1 MKTELIRVEEAKDG
15 AAGKIK
21 KINAILTIYTIIVEI
36 FSEGCYNYGDKIQ
49 AVLFRQGWLVS
60 HVRAKISGFY
70 VVNTKGAIDT

>member
-1 MKTELIRVEEAKDG
+1 MEV
-15 AAGKIK
+15 
-21 KINAILTIYTIIVEI
+21 

-60 HVRAKISGFY
+60 HVRAKIFGFY

>member
-1 MKTELIRVEEAKDG
+1 MAVLLNKNV
-15 AAGKIK
+15 GKIK
-21 KINAILTIYTIIVEI
+21 KINTIITIFAKNVEV

>member
-1 MKTELIRVEEAKDG
+1 MAVLLNEND
-15 AAGKIK
+15 GKIK
-21 KINAILTIYTIIVEI
+21 KINAIHIIFAKNVEI

-60 HVRAKISGFY
+60 HVRAKIFGFY

>member
-1 MKTELIRVEEAKDG
+1 MAVLLNKND
-15 AAGKIK
+15 GKIK
-21 KINAILTIYTIIVEI
+21 KINAILTIYTKIVEI
-36 FSEGCYNYGDKIQ
+36 FSEGGYNYGDKIQ

>member
-1 MKTELIRVEEAKDG
+1 MAVLLNEND
-15 AAGKIK
+15 GKIK
-21 KINAILTIYTIIVEI
+21 KINAIHTIFAKNVEV

-60 HVRAKISGFY
+60 HVRAKIFGFY